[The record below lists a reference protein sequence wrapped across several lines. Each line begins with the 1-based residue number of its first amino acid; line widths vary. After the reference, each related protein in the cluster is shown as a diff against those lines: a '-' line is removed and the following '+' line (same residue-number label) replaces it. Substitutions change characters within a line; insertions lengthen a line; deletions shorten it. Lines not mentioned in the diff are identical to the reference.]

1 MSPLCQHLFLIHCE
15 TTCGHIGSPST
26 RAKVSFSR
34 ALLCIIPRSISGFL
48 FARHAQQHSAKAKTK
63 GTRLILA
70 NVHTHQ
76 HEMETPASSPPLREH
91 FYTQE
96 EYTKR
101 KAGWL
106 QKVYKA
112 RLREQN
118 KKDAEEVFGSNKTLK
133 AKDIAQAE
141 LASQTIK
148 CIPHTYT
155 DGELIFLT
163 APITRE
169 EYEAKRLRVH
179 GALQDVLA
187 GHTANIHALIVFRGS
202 VGELSVLEI
211 RRREEEDVG
220 VLGDSPGE
228 ITDLLPLPT
237 EDMYEQD
244 PLAFRAAAPAQPRKK
259 GKGKAK
265 VPDDGGKSIFPLPI
279 WERLLSS
286 GAINP
291 ANTTPSPEPPHLAA
305 SQDHSGAGP
314 TKAPL
319 RPLLP
324 ALFPA
329 HRGVTTTRPPHT
341 TDSTASPPVQDT
353 PAPPLSAE
361 QRITAIA
368 AGTLLPANPP
378 EAQLAATHRL
388 ALLTAAASK
397 RFSARVLARQFLGR
411 EFAPSKRSNK
421 VFCVCGDTACD
432 AGDKR
437 PWVACDGDGCG
448 VWQHEACVRGALPDG
463 WEEMR
468 RKEQEGVRYLCQQC
482 DPWAHRVMLRAL
494 RAKNVV

>member
-1 MSPLCQHLFLIHCE
+1 MGAPINSGWPWQLRFTTFTCFLKLSLLFPHKASHIPMSPLCQHLFLIHCE

-265 VPDDGGKSIFPLPI
+265 VPDDG
-279 WERLLSS
+279 
-286 GAINP
+286 
-291 ANTTPSPEPPHLAA
+291 EPPHLAA

-319 RPLLP
+319 LCNAILHIGRRPGRMSRDQTFIHVVRRQMEQLLD
-324 ALFPA
+324 A
-329 HRGVTTTRPPHT
+329 V
-341 TDSTASPPVQDT
+341 
-353 PAPPLSAE
+353 
-361 QRITAIA
+361 IA
-368 AGTLLPANPP
+368 GP
-378 EAQLAATHRL
+378 E
-388 ALLTAAASK
+388 
-397 RFSARVLARQFLGR
+397 
-411 EFAPSKRSNK
+411 
-421 VFCVCGDTACD
+421 
-432 AGDKR
+432 
-437 PWVACDGDGCG
+437 
-448 VWQHEACVRGALPDG
+448 GAF
-463 WEEMR
+463 
-468 RKEQEGVRYLCQQC
+468 
-482 DPWAHRVMLRAL
+482 
-494 RAKNVV
+494 